1 MKETINA
8 NIGGRVFTLDRDAYD
23 RLTIYLNDLRRRIA
37 TDTDEVMDDIKARL
51 AEILHEGLPSQMMVV
66 TLAMAERAIARIGKP
81 EDFGTENQSETKNKN
96 GMGQKLLRRSR
107 TDRSIAGVCGG
118 LANYFDI
125 DTTLLRI
132 LAVCLV
138 LFAGM
143 SLWVYIILWLLI
155 PEEE

>member
-37 TDTDEVMDDIKARL
+37 TDTDEVMDDIEARL

-96 GMGQKLLRRSR
+96 GMGQNYYAAHAPTALLRVSAEAWQTISTSTLHCCASWQYALYSLPECR
-107 TDRSIAGVCGG
+107 CG
-118 LANYFDI
+118 Y
-125 DTTLLRI
+125 I
-132 LAVCLV
+132 LFC
-138 LFAGM
+138 GC
-143 SLWVYIILWLLI
+143 
-155 PEEE
+155 